1 MVHNFVK
8 VNKFYAENGIII
20 LNLFYQT
27 ILNINIMERI
37 LHFFAVALSIMA
49 ISLQFGC
56 YNGVEPETRVERIIT
71 EIHDPNSKNV
81 LVISHR
87 GDWRN
92 YPENSIPAIE
102 SVIRMGADMV
112 EIDIQLTKDSVLVL
126 MHDRTIDRCTTG
138 RGKIAEMTFEE
149 LQKYYLK
156 TAHGVR
162 SSLDLKVPTLRE
174 ALEVCKG
181 RIMVNIDKGYD
192 YYSMV
197 LALTEQMGVTHQ
209 VLIKGGKSLADIEAK
224 MSEHKNNLLYMPIV
238 TPTNANSEKIFQE
251 YIAADKPQL
260 AYEVCWSK
268 MTPAVEECMQK
279 VIADGSKLWV
289 NTLWNS
295 LCGGL
300 SDDVAYEKSAE
311 EVYGKILDMGATMI
325 QTDRPEFLLNY
336 LRKRGLHD

>member
-1 MVHNFVK
+1 MSNCVK
-8 VNKFYAENGIII
+8 
-20 LNLFYQT
+20 
-27 ILNINIMERI
+27 LNIMKRI
-37 LHFFAVALSIMA
+37 LHFFAVMLSIMA
-49 ISLQFGC
+49 VSLQFGC
-56 YNGVEPETRVERIIT
+56 YGGAEPKTRAEQIIT
-71 EIHDPNSKNV
+71 EIHNPNSKNV
-81 LVISHR
+81 LVICHR

-112 EIDIQLTKDSVLVL
+112 EIDVQLTKDSVLVL

-138 RGKIAEMTFEE
+138 RGKIGEMTYEE
-149 LQKYYLK
+149 LQRHYLK

-174 ALEVCKG
+174 ALEVCKD
-181 RIMVNIDKGYD
+181 RITVNIDKGYD
-192 YYSMV
+192 YYPMV
-197 LALTEQMGVTHQ
+197 LALTEELGVTHQ

-224 MSEHKNNLLYMPIV
+224 MAENENNLLYMPIV
-238 TPTNANSEKIFQE
+238 TPANAGSAKIFEE

-260 AYEVCWSK
+260 AYEVCWSE
-268 MTPAVEECMQK
+268 MTPVVEECMQK

-325 QTDRPEFLLNY
+325 QTDRPEFLLDY